1 MDEIRN
7 NKLKLNHVSTV
18 RGGLNLDISNMNKEE
33 RLDHAEQLRQK
44 LKLRKKALNRRE
56 ASSDEDN

>member
-7 NKLKLNHVSTV
+7 NKLKLNHISKINNGV
-18 RGGLNLDISNMNKEE
+18 NLDISNMNKEE
-33 RLDHAEQLRQK
+33 RMDHAELLRQK